1 MASNTPASI
10 APISRAPKIR
20 NSITTP
26 IRLSPDEF
34 EVANR
39 YAASQERSH
48 AAVMRSMYL
57 RGLRSFLSLGSIRK
71 LSALIFVQFLI
82 VYFI

>member
-1 MASNTPASI
+1 MTSNTLASI

-20 NSITTP
+20 NSIATP

-39 YAASQERSH
+39 YAASQERSR
-48 AAVMRSMYL
+48 AAFMRSMYL
-57 RGLRSFLSLGSIRK
+57 RGLRSFELEQQSP
-71 LSALIFVQFLI
+71 A
-82 VYFI
+82 